1 MYFLIGDRFAESKT
15 KAHDTQ
21 QSLWNVNRVDQPLES
36 TKWLNQF
43 RTMNMKHLNEVI
55 YHLLVGII
63 VAFSLNRIFINFL
76 QKLFLTK
83 RFNRVNS
90 FVSCCLECQTYKSS
104 SCCSMIHQIM
114 QN

>member
-15 KAHDTQ
+15 KTHDTQ

-55 YHLLVGII
+55 YHLFVGII

-76 QKLFLTK
+76 
-83 RFNRVNS
+83 
-90 FVSCCLECQTYKSS
+90 
-104 SCCSMIHQIM
+104 
-114 QN
+114 